1 MDKHPL
7 TIRLDEALLKIVKAQ
22 AAQTRSS
29 LGAVVV
35 DAAKQALMP
44 EYREKQEQTLLRAVD
59 RCFNRLVKVHE
70 DQQTQ
75 HELVKEMLALF
86 VRMFL
91 LHTPPVRP
99 QDTEMALAGA
109 ARRFES
115 FLDILA
121 ANRRDRRSVMDP
133 VPKQQVAPS
142 ASSKDKPEAVSSPPT
157 LFGTSRS

>member
-1 MDKHPL
+1 M
-7 TIRLDEALLKIVKAQ
+7 
-22 AAQTRSS
+22 
-29 LGAVVV
+29 VV

-44 EYREKQEQTLLRAVD
+44 EYREKQQQTLLRAVD

-70 DQQTQ
+70 DQQAQ

-86 VRMFL
+86 VRTYL
-91 LHTPPVRP
+91 RYTPPLRP
-99 QDTEMALAGA
+99 EDKEVALASA

-142 ASSKDKPEAVSSPPT
+142 AGSNDKPQPVSSPPT